1 MGKSRIRNRIKKLRF
16 EAGQMTQKELAQRVG
31 VTRQT
36 LIAIEGDKYSPS
48 LEVAF
53 RIAEVF
59 NEPLESVFQ
68 HEPTPVM
75 KQGG

>member
-1 MGKSRIRNRIKKLRF
+1 MGKSAIRNRIKQLRF
-16 EAGQMTQKELAQRVG
+16 EADQMTQKELAEQVG

-68 HEPTPVM
+68 HVPTARR
-75 KQGG
+75 